1 MNQHTLDVLEY
12 NKVIHLLRSLASSP
26 LGRRQIDELVPRRD
40 SDQIRHELGETTE
53 MCRLWEARQEPPL
66 DGIHDLTHA
75 IRRSEIPG
83 AMLEPSEFTQIRE
96 SLAASR
102 RIQSALREIRVEA
115 PHIQHY
121 GRRLIPN
128 PETEKAID
136 TVFDEM
142 GEVRDNASRELFK
155 IRRSI
160 REQRQAIVRKLERLM
175 RGDFKPFLMEGYY
188 TQREGRYVLPVEAKY
203 QNKIHGIIHDRS
215 ATGTTVYIEPFS
227 LVEEGNYLKDLEKQE
242 ELEIRRILRELTG
255 KVGGIA
261 EDLRY
266 NQDIFADLDFLSAK
280 ARLSLRYTM
289 EAPQVVQDGPL
300 ELVGA
305 RHPLLMQHLG
315 AEKVV
320 PVDVCLEKDI
330 RGLVI
335 TGPNT
340 GGKTVVLKTVGLL
353 VLMAQSGLHIPA
365 KAETRLPLFRYLGA
379 DIGDEQS
386 LEQSLSTFSSHM
398 SQIRKILEECGPGS
412 LVLLDELGS
421 GTDPVEGGALATS
434 ILEAFMEKGAMV
446 FVTTHLNDMKVYA
459 HSAEGVTNGAMEFNT
474 ETLEPTFRFTL
485 GLPGRSNAIQ
495 IANRLGLPGE
505 IIRRARI
512 SVGESGGETEDLL
525 HRLGEELKQ
534 AQTYRWEAEEALRKA
549 RNVEQESQKKLR
561 RASGE
566 AADTLRRAERKAQGL
581 LSEMERRM
589 SLLSRQEKDFQK
601 EWKRRLRELE
611 QKASSAGTPP
621 ETVLKEL
628 RTDLHDAQLQLDDVS
643 TLAREARGEAAE
655 TPVHPDEIQAGLE
668 ARIQGMSGWAKILRA
683 DHRREQAEVSISE
696 MNLRVPMKR
705 IVQVRGAAW
714 DEIETAPTVTL
725 VEKESVETQVD
736 IHGLTVDEALPVV
749 EKSLNDCFLSRA
761 PHVTFVHGHGT
772 GALRRAVR
780 SHLATHPLVKNF
792 RNGEDYEGGSGVTV
806 VTFREEDVPT
816 VRANSV

>member
-1 MNQHTLDVLEY
+1 MNHHTFNVLEY
-12 NKVIHLLRSLASSP
+12 TKVVDLLRSLASSP
-26 LGRRQIDELVPRRD
+26 LGRARVDELEPRRD
-40 SDQIRHELGETTE
+40 LGQIRHELGETSE
-53 MCRLWEARQEPPL
+53 MCRLWDARQEPPL
-66 DGIHDLTHA
+66 DGIHDLSGA
-75 IRRSEIPG
+75 IKRSEIPG
-83 AMLEPSEFTQIRE
+83 ATLEPDEFVRIRQ
-96 SLAASR
+96 SVTAAR
-102 RIQSALREIRVEA
+102 RIQSALRDIRVSA

-121 GRRLIPN
+121 GRRLIPH
-128 PETEKAID
+128 PEIENAIE

-142 GEVRDNASRELFK
+142 GEVRDNASRELLK

-160 REQRQAIVRKLERLM
+160 RENRHSIVRRLEHLM
-175 RGDFKPFLMEGYY
+175 RGEYKPFLMETYY
-188 TQREGRYVLPVEAKY
+188 TQREGRYVLPIEAKY

-215 ATGTTVYIEPFS
+215 ATGTTVYIEPLS
-227 LVEEGNYLKDLEKQE
+227 LIEDGNYLKDLEKQE
-242 ELEIRRILRELTG
+242 ELEIRRILRELTAKIG
-255 KVGGIA
+255 EIA
-261 EDLRY
+261 GDLRY
-266 NQDIFADLDFLSAK
+266 NQEIFADLDFLSAK
-280 ARLSLRYTM
+280 ARLSLRFDM
-289 EAPQVVQDGPL
+289 EEPQMGVDAPF

-305 RHPLLMQHLG
+305 RHPLLLQHLG
-315 AEKVV
+315 MERVV
-320 PVDVCLEKDI
+320 PLDIRLEEGT

-365 KAETRLPLFRYLGA
+365 KAETRLPVFSYIGA

-386 LEQSLSTFSSHM
+386 LEQSLSTFSSHIT
-398 SQIRKILEECGPGS
+398 QIRNILAECGPGS

-434 ILEAFMEKGAMV
+434 ILEAFMDKGATI

-505 IIRRARI
+505 IIRRAREA
-512 SVGESGGETEDLL
+512 VGETGGEAEDLL

-534 AQTYRWEAEEALRKA
+534 AQTYRWEAEKALRKA
-549 RNVEQESQKKLR
+549 RSVEQESRDKLR

-566 AADTLRRAERKAQGL
+566 AADTLRRAEQKAQGL
-581 LSEMERRM
+581 LSEMERRLQ
-589 SLLSRQEKDFQK
+589 LLSRQEKDFQK

-611 QKASSAGTPP
+611 EKASSVGAPP
-621 ETVLKEL
+621 DTVLREL
-628 RTDLHDAQLQLDDVS
+628 RQDLYNAQIELDDVS
-643 TLAREARGEAAE
+643 ALAREARGEAAE
-655 TPVHPDEIQAGLE
+655 TPVHPDEIKTGLE
-668 ARIQGMSGWAKILRA
+668 ARIEGMSGWAKIHSV
-683 DHRREQAEVSISE
+683 DHRREQVEVSLSE

-705 IVQVRGAAW
+705 IVEVRGAAW
-714 DEIETAPTVTL
+714 DEVPAQPTVSL
-725 VEKESVETQVD
+725 VEKEAAQTNVD
-736 IHGLTVDEALPVV
+736 IHGLTVDEALPIV
-749 EKSLNDCFLSRA
+749 ETALNDSFLAHA
-761 PHVTFVHGHGT
+761 PHVTFIHGHGT

-806 VTFREEDVPT
+806 VTFRDEEIPT
-816 VRANSV
+816 ITRDSH